1 MSAPTLPDPSPR
13 QARDGATGSGQVIEP
28 KPIDAD
34 ALAPHRSDVPERS
47 FRWLLFTALAISII
61 TLATLL
67 AFIGIEGW
75 PRFNLDLLT
84 QMPSIRLPQNAGAQ
98 SAIMGSIWVI
108 ITTAVIALPVGI
120 MAAIYLEEYGS
131 STSRFSRLV
140 EINIQNLAAVPSI
153 VYGILG
159 LGVIARALAL
169 GQTVITAALTLSLLV
184 LPVIIISTR
193 EAIRAVPQ
201 SIRFGSM
208 ALGATK
214 WQTIWKQ
221 VLPAALPGTATGAI
235 LALSRAIGEAA
246 PLLLLGAVTFITFNP
261 SGLQSSYTVM
271 PIQIYNWVSQS
282 RDEFHILAAALCIVL
297 LIVLLLMNG
306 VAIYLR
312 NRFQKRW

>member
-1 MSAPTLPDPSPR
+1 MSQAMREIAPLEIE
-13 QARDGATGSGQVIEP
+13 AGALRSDRSDMPEKTFRW
-28 KPIDAD
+28 ALFA
-34 ALAPHRSDVPERS
+34 ALAVA
-47 FRWLLFTALAISII
+47 LL

-67 AFIGIEGW
+67 IFIFTEGW
-75 PRFNLDLLT
+75 PRFNLQLFT
-84 QMPSIRLPQNAGAQ
+84 NMPSIRLPELAGAQ

-108 ITTAVIALPVGI
+108 ATTAVIALPIGI
-120 MAAIYLEEYGS
+120 MAAIYLEEYGN
-131 STSRFSRLV
+131 STSKFYRLV

-221 VLPAALPGTATGAI
+221 VLPAATPGTATGAI

-261 SGLQSSYTVM
+261 NGLLSSYTVM

-282 RDEFHILAAALCIVL
+282 RDEFHVLAAALCIVL
-297 LIVLLLMNG
+297 LMILLIMNG
-306 VAIYLR
+306 LAIFLR
-312 NRFQKRW
+312 NKYQRKW